1 MNKKMSNNSR
11 ITMAD
16 VAVIANV
23 SKMTVS
29 RVLND
34 QPGVSDKTRQR
45 ILNTIET
52 LGYVANPIE
61 RTLRGNSK
69 IIGLVV
75 PGLNY
80 SYMGQIV
87 IGISRAADR
96 LDYGL
101 MFYTQ
106 GARDY
111 SSRTNYYASL
121 LSNGLADG
129 VVMVVPYEHEVL
141 LKSFKDHD
149 LPYVLIDHHGDTN
162 DEP

>member
-52 LGYVANPIE
+52 LGYVANPIA

-75 PGLNY
+75 PGLNT
-80 SYMGQIV
+80 SYMREFLS
-87 IGISRAADR
+87 GISRAAYR
-96 LDYGL
+96 LDNGL
-101 MFYTQ
+101 MFYPHV
-106 GARDY
+106 ARP
-111 SSRTNYYASL
+111 S
-121 LSNGLADG
+121 
-129 VVMVVPYEHEVL
+129 
-141 LKSFKDHD
+141 
-149 LPYVLIDHHGDTN
+149 
-162 DEP
+162 